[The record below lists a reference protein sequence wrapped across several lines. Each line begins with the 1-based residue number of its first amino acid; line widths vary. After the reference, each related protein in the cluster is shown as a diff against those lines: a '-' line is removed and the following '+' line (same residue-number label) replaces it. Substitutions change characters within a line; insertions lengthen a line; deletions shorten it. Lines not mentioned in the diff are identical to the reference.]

1 MFLFH
6 NVRTQKNDKNKQ
18 TFFVQVLTKILCV
31 FRCGNEM
38 QWNYRLMIL
47 RKSTFVYRSIKE
59 FEQKFYTT
67 CHFFDEILNKRNF
80 LKINN
85 LCLQV

>member
-47 RKSTFVYRSIKE
+47 RKPIFVYRSIKE

-67 CHFFDEILNKRNF
+67 SSAVY
-80 LKINN
+80 N
-85 LCLQV
+85 L